1 MLPLHLMLAS
11 DVMASR
17 RTTVAA
23 DSDDLAILE
32 SEARRRGVAL
42 TQVLREAV
50 GREADRIRHSTEP
63 RFGIVHGDGKATQR
77 IAGDEQAPARRRARS

>member
-1 MLPLHLMLAS
+1 
-11 DVMASR
+11 VTRGSR

-23 DSDDLAILE
+23 DSDDLAVLE

-50 GREADRIRHSTEP
+50 EREADRIRRTREP
-63 RFGIVHGDGKATQR
+63 RFGIVHGDGTATQQ
-77 IAGDEQAPARRRARS
+77 IAADERAPARSRSRS